1 MASSDSEHW
10 ISCNPAAPVAF
21 RKWRKVT
28 PTVFLIS
35 KVRNGT
41 AICSMRPKRPHS
53 RFILSAAG
61 GLPEGWQQGVGHSAP
76 NAPGIGA
83 GRQMSASSGGC
94 VSHHDFQRTKNG
106 PITGA
111 RSEEQRGG

>member
-1 MASSDSEHW
+1 LASSDSEHW

-41 AICSMRPKRPHS
+41 AICSMRPERPHS

-83 GRQMSASSGGC
+83 GRQMERFKFLSRGQDYT
-94 VSHHDFQRTKNG
+94 VFLTPD
-106 PITGA
+106 GA
-111 RSEEQRGG
+111 V